1 MPTQTRNPKKN
12 KKRHHPPP
20 KPPKPTKTDKAAMPD
35 LRSIQSMLG
44 PDVMQQLQRTIQQ
57 AATSVAGVNRRQQ
70 ATAIASAA
78 SAAAAAAAA
87 GEEAPAT
94 AAAPAEGD
102 ESHTSQT
109 VLRKFRPP
117 SSHLP
122 TLS

>member
-20 KPPKPTKTDKAAMPD
+20 KPPKQPKADKAATPD

-44 PDVMQQLQRTIQQ
+44 PDVMQQLQRTLQQ
-57 AATSVAGVNRRQQ
+57 AATSAAGVSRRQQ
-70 ATAIASAA
+70 ATATASAA
-78 SAAAAAAAA
+78 SAAADAA
-87 GEEAPAT
+87 GEGAPAT

-109 VLRKFRPP
+109 VLRKFCPP
-117 SSHLP
+117 SHLP